1 MSGHFEEVSISK
13 ADVLTQQPSGLAT
26 DREDLK
32 FNFGMR
38 REPKGKLG
46 QRKPFAPAA
55 VKQLMDL
62 KIFYALFLTAGPPT
76 CYSHSFRNCAKKSVL
91 LSKVSKRLFFLQ
103 SKNLKSINCYC
114 LLITFF
120 MSRYNLKYN
129 IFCQFAKCIIN
140 TAYIDNTCASQ

>member
-62 KIFYALFLTAGPPT
+62 KIFYALFFNGRTSNLLLTFLQKLRQKISP
-76 CYSHSFRNCAKKSVL
+76 SQQSV
-91 LSKVSKRLFFLQ
+91 KETFFLQ

>member
-26 DREDLK
+26 KRRDLK

-55 VKQLMDL
+55 VKQ
-62 KIFYALFLTAGPPT
+62 
-76 CYSHSFRNCAKKSVL
+76 
-91 LSKVSKRLFFLQ
+91 
-103 SKNLKSINCYC
+103 
-114 LLITFF
+114 
-120 MSRYNLKYN
+120 
-129 IFCQFAKCIIN
+129 
-140 TAYIDNTCASQ
+140 

>member
-55 VKQLMDL
+55 VKQRLMDL
-62 KIFYALFLTAGPPT
+62 KIFYALFFNGRTSNLLLTFLQKLRQKISPSQQSVKET
-76 CYSHSFRNCAKKSVL
+76 LFFAKQKSEVDKLL
-91 LSKVSKRLFFLQ
+91 LS
-103 SKNLKSINCYC
+103 
-114 LLITFF
+114 TH
-120 MSRYNLKYN
+120 N
-129 IFCQFAKCIIN
+129 IFHVSLQFEIQHFLSVCKM
-140 TAYIDNTCASQ
+140 YHKYSLH